1 MSLLSLARP
10 AMFEA
15 DLQAG
20 LQTQAAAGGARG
32 TAKNDARSQ
41 AEAFEASF
49 LGTMFQTM
57 FTGIGE
63 EGPLGNGGAGMW
75 RSFLT
80 DEFAKQVSK
89 AGGVGLADQVY
100 STLIAHQ
107 AAKSASQT
115 TGAAAP

>member
-1 MSLLSLARP
+1 MSLLSLAHP
-10 AMFEA
+10 AMLEA
-15 DLQAG
+15 GVQAG
-20 LQTQAAAGGARG
+20 LQVQTAAAAAKNGARG
-32 TAKNDARSQ
+32 Q

-49 LGTMFQTM
+49 LSTMFQTM

-63 EGPLGNGGAGMW
+63 EGPLGNAGAGMW

-80 DEFAKQVSK
+80 EEYAKQVAK

-100 STLIAHQ
+100 NTLIAHQ
-107 AAKSASQT
+107 AAKSVPQT